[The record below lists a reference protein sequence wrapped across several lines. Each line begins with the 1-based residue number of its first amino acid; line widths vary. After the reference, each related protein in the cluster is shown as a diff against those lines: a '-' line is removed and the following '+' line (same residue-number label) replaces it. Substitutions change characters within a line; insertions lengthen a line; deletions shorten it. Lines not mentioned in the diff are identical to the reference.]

1 MVNHFPQEL
10 PPVPAAPYVGGVEW
24 DATNY
29 LASHLDLINGI
40 LACLPTQE
48 ERNTLREQLLVSGW
62 ERCMGGTLRLCKEKF
77 YGGVHAGLRCW
88 VAAAAE
94 DGWNTRDVR
103 CGPCV
108 ENKIPVKTS
117 PRKKAP
123 IDDAPKIEMKLDFLG
138 GAEKKAVH
146 DDVWL

>member
-1 MVNHFPQEL
+1 MVEHFPREL

-29 LASHLDLINGI
+29 LASHLDILNGI
-40 LACLPTQE
+40 MACLPTQE
-48 ERNTLREQLLVSGW
+48 ERNTLREQLRVSGW
-62 ERCMGGTLRLCKEKF
+62 ERHMGCTLRLCKEKF

-88 VAAAAE
+88 VAAAAA

-103 CGPCV
+103 CGPS
-108 ENKIPVKTS
+108 EEPKSPVRKS
-117 PRKKAP
+117 PRKAP
-123 IDDAPKIEMKLDFLG
+123 VEQAPKIEMKLDFG
-138 GAEKKAVH
+138 RPVEKNVVS